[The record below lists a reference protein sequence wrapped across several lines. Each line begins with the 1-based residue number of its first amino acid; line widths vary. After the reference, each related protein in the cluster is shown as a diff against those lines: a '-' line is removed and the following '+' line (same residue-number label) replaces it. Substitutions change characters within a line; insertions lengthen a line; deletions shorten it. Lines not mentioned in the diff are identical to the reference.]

1 MEEFKKLYK
10 THLYE
15 IIEVAKASYERRFFE
30 DYVIKDII
38 AAFDDNQRYKI
49 ELYGFFRHG
58 KLVHFAGFAESLSVG
73 NAYEMR
79 LSTTLPEF
87 RNMGYAMR
95 GLEKRLA
102 ILTERHRNEK
112 IMIQLSTRHPH
123 RYKQFGF
130 KSTGYKTIQSFEYMY
145 KLT

>member
-1 MEEFKKLYK
+1 MEEFKKLNK
-10 THLYE
+10 THLHE
-15 IIEVAKASYERRFFE
+15 IIELAKASYEKRFFE

-38 AAFDDNQRYKI
+38 ATFDDNQRYNI

-58 KLVHFAGFAESLSVG
+58 KLVYIGGFAKSLSVG
-73 NAYEMR
+73 NTYELR

-87 RNMGYAMR
+87 RNMGYALR

-102 ILTERHRNEK
+102 ILMERHRDEK
-112 IMIQLSTRHPH
+112 IMIQLSTKHPH
-123 RYKQFGF
+123 RYEQFGF
-130 KSTGYKTIQSFEYMY
+130 KSTGYKTNQSFEYMY